1 MNVNEANFHC
11 PSHRRCILYVGFIS
25 SAKIAASVT
34 HFILSLARSIVMRKK
49 MTSIILQKKN
59 NIDREREKKAKEF
72 HGNNHKS

>member
-11 PSHRRCILYVGFIS
+11 PSHRQCILYVGFIS

-49 MTSIILQKKN
+49 MTSIILQKKTT
-59 NIDREREKKAKEF
+59 
-72 HGNNHKS
+72 

>member
-49 MTSIILQKKN
+49 MTSIILQKKQHRPRA
-59 NIDREREKKAKEF
+59 REEGE
-72 HGNNHKS
+72 GVSWQ

>member
-34 HFILSLARSIVMRKK
+34 HFILSLALSIVMREK
-49 MTSIILQKKN
+49 MTSIILQKKKQHRPRA
-59 NIDREREKKAKEF
+59 REEGE
-72 HGNNHKS
+72 GVSWQ